1 MNNRQHK
8 KQLPDKRRKMRRR
21 RRRRRA
27 FAGMTAAA
35 VLLCTL
41 FLAVKTLYPLLS
53 EERKADTDITYDGA
67 SPSLSVNLDNL
78 YSPHAILID
87 LGSGKAVAARGS
99 QDRIYPASLT
109 KIMTAL
115 LAVEETDNLDE
126 TVTLSTRIF
135 PTLYAKEASMAG
147 FQPGER
153 VQLRDLLYG
162 ILLPSGAECC
172 LAFAERI
179 AGSEETF
186 VKLMNEKAK
195 ELGMDSTHFCNSTGL
210 HDGNHYSTVED
221 MAVLLK
227 HALKNANFREA
238 FTSSQHSTLPS
249 DLHPD
254 GFTFYSTMFEY
265 MSSAKVTGGE
275 ILGGKTGYTEEA
287 GLCLASLAGING
299 KEYILVT
306 AKADGTHDTE
316 QFHILDA
323 VNVYNQV
330 GASSNDSQ

>member
-1 MNNRQHK
+1 MNNRQHR
-8 KQLPDKRRKMRRR
+8 KQLPDKRRRMRRR

-27 FAGMTAAA
+27 FAGMAAAA

-53 EERKADTDITYDGA
+53 ERKADTDITYDGA

-87 LGSGKAVAARGS
+87 LDSGKAAAARGS

-115 LAVEETDNLDE
+115 LAVEETDDLDE
-126 TVTLSTRIF
+126 TVTLSSRIF
-135 PTLYAKEASMAG
+135 PKLYAQEASMAG
-147 FQPGER
+147 FQPGEH

-179 AGSEETF
+179 SGSEEAF
-186 VKLMNEKAK
+186 VKRMNEKAK
-195 ELGMDSTHFCNSTGL
+195 ELGMDNTHFCNSTGL

-221 MAVLLK
+221 MAVLLT
-227 HALKNANFREA
+227 HALKNADFREA

-249 DLHPD
+249 NLHPD

-287 GLCLASLAGING
+287 GLCLASLASING

-330 GASSNDSQ
+330 GASSDDSQ